1 MISQKIYE
9 EAVIFNEERTRDMIL
24 MNAEEHYL
32 KLITHQS
39 DIIKNVP
46 LQYISSYIGIKT
58 RKS

>member
-39 DIIKNVP
+39 DIIKMFLYNIFH
-46 LQYISSYIGIKT
+46 LILA
-58 RKS
+58 